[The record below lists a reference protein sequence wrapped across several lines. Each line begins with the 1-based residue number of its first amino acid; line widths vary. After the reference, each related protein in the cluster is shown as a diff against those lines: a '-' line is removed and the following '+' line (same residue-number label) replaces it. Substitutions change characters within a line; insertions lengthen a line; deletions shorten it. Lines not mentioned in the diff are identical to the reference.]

1 MEELPVAEARPALL
15 EWYRATRRR
24 LPWRGDA
31 PPYNGSTAGVNKAG
45 SRAAQVAAEPSPV
58 GEVSAYGVWVS
69 EIMCQQTRVEAVIPY
84 WLAWME
90 AFPTVQDL
98 AAASEEQVNAKWA
111 GLGFYR
117 RARMLHEGAKQVV
130 DDFDGQLPQT
140 VDNLLRLKGV
150 GPYTAGAIASIS
162 FGVPAP
168 IVDGNV
174 LRVLS
179 RLCAVA
185 SHVKQP
191 AYADKLAW
199 GLAAR
204 LVEGGGG
211 GAAGELNQAVMELGA
226 TLCAPDGSGCDE
238 RDPLR
243 ALYKSTAVARDALA
257 AQRAGDLDALLAQPN
272 LGVHRCPVCGAGA
285 ADFLARLRAVA
296 AGAPL
301 RSEEDTAVAQVHA
314 LLPLPLPKKRVRQE
328 RYLVAAVRRGDAALS
343 PGTAWLLAKRPDSG
357 LLAGQWEFPATL
369 LAAHK
374 EDEPDDPGAAARA
387 TAGGTLLEQLAPG
400 GVQKRSAVDGTLE
413 HVFSHVRHTMHVE
426 HACCD
431 ADAAASEWEGRTVEW
446 MDADRMAEV
455 GITAGVKKVIAA
467 VSAHAQTGSAPRRAG
482 KRRVAAGSDDGKQ
495 PKMSAFFTKRES

>member
-140 VDNLLRLKGV
+140 VDGLLRLKGV

-179 RLCAVA
+179 RL
-185 SHVKQP
+185 
-191 AYADKLAW
+191 
-199 GLAAR
+199 
-204 LVEGGGG
+204 
-211 GAAGELNQAVMELGA
+211 
-226 TLCAPDGSGCDE
+226 
-238 RDPLR
+238 
-243 ALYKSTAVARDALA
+243 
-257 AQRAGDLDALLAQPN
+257 
-272 LGVHRCPVCGAGA
+272 
-285 ADFLARLRAVA
+285 
-296 AGAPL
+296 
-301 RSEEDTAVAQVHA
+301 
-314 LLPLPLPKKRVRQE
+314 
-328 RYLVAAVRRGDAALS
+328 
-343 PGTAWLLAKRPDSG
+343 
-357 LLAGQWEFPATL
+357 
-369 LAAHK
+369 
-374 EDEPDDPGAAARA
+374 
-387 TAGGTLLEQLAPG
+387 
-400 GVQKRSAVDGTLE
+400 
-413 HVFSHVRHTMHVE
+413 
-426 HACCD
+426 
-431 ADAAASEWEGRTVEW
+431 
-446 MDADRMAEV
+446 
-455 GITAGVKKVIAA
+455 
-467 VSAHAQTGSAPRRAG
+467 
-482 KRRVAAGSDDGKQ
+482 
-495 PKMSAFFTKRES
+495 